1 MLYLMVFLHL
11 KDTLV
16 ATFKEK
22 GKLTFRKYVVQ
33 LNINI
38 QNLSKKYILFWSDSC
53 VFSKLLVSKILF
65 LKDFLPVKNLR

>member
-1 MLYLMVFLHL
+1 MVFLHL

>member
-1 MLYLMVFLHL
+1 MVFLHL

-33 LNINI
+33 LIINI
-38 QNLSKKYILFWSDSC
+38 QNLSKKYILFWSHSC
-53 VFSKLLVSKILF
+53 VFSKLLEFKILF
-65 LKDFLPVKNLR
+65 LKVFLPVKNLR